1 VAGWLSARPGDWP
14 ARIATVAL
22 DPWHGYASALVT
34 PLGHATVVVDH
45 FHAVRLA
52 KVVVDQVR
60 RRIEQ
65 ATWAIGAASPIRC
78 TASASC
84 CRPRPSSSPAGVG
97 AATGWAAAG
106 DPTGEVTAAGQGTAA
121 RSMPRSA

>member
-1 VAGWLSARPGDWP
+1 MADRTRAAVAGWLSARPGDWP

-52 KVVVDQVR
+52 NVVVDQVR

-84 CRPRPSSSPAGVG
+84 C
-97 AATGWAAAG
+97 
-106 DPTGEVTAAGQGTAA
+106 
-121 RSMPRSA
+121 